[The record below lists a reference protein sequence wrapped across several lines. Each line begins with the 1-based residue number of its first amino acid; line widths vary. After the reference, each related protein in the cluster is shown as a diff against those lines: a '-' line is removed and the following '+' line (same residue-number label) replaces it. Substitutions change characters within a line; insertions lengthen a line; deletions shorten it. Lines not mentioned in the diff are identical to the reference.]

1 MQINQGE
8 ALRKYNWLD
17 KFSIHRDSQYQILLL
32 FGK

>member
-17 KFSIHRDSQYQILLL
+17 KFFLHMDSQYQILLL
-32 FGK
+32 FSK